1 MKAATRLLV
10 LVATGG
16 VVIGGGTALWQLPEP
31 KTANTASTSTTNASD
46 SQAVQQL
53 VQEGAQLHAA
63 VEAARLQIA
72 SLDAA
77 ANGPTPTGDDKSAVA
92 AQATQLAQAKAAL
105 AAIQQQLA
113 ADDALIAQLEHRSP
127 SRAAPSATN
136 PPSAA
141 HTSRT
146 TTTGVPWIGDDP
158 TTYAPAPI
166 PTTAPAPTTSTTS
179 PTPRPSRTR
188 TASPTSSPTNGRSDD

>member
-1 MKAATRLLV
+1 MKAATRV
-10 LVATGG
+10 LAVIATGG

-31 KTANTASTSTTNASD
+31 KTTNTASTTTNASD

-77 ANGPTPTGDDKSAVA
+77 AGGPTPTGDDKATVL
-92 AQATQLAQAKAAL
+92 AQAQQLAQAKAAL
-105 AAIQQQLA
+105 AAISQQLA
-113 ADDALIAQLEHRSP
+113 TDDALIARLEHGSTPRPESKP
-127 SRAAPSATN
+127 STAS
-136 PPSAA
+136 
-141 HTSRT
+141 T
-146 TTTGVPWIGDDP
+146 TRPTTGVPWIGDDP

-166 PTTAPAPTTSTTS
+166 PTTATSTTS